1 MKISLL
7 FLTSLLCA
15 NLFAAQED
23 DYPQD
28 SVFIDLEETS
38 ENQTIVETFLVP
50 SESPLMALADSNFA
64 LENYEQALQLYNE
77 IDKFTSNSVQDFE
90 LNFRIA
96 RIYQEQKQF
105 EKAIQFFKKS
115 IQQKKKLAH
124 YANFYI
130 ANCFEKLEKTD
141 SAKTYF
147 ELATEVR
154 NSPFYWDSQVS
165 IAMSLKELGDLEG
178 SNKVFMRLLQTK
190 KYSIRKT
197 EFYFYIGENQLAL
210 GNREKAITAF
220 YNGID
225 YEKGKT
231 YSLKCYETL
240 KKIRLAQ
247 EEPFT
252 KEERIKIIKML
263 VNFGQYSE
271 ATTQINRYKTLHP
284 KFENQRIAY
293 YEGKILAKK
302 KQHLKAIPIL
312 RNALEMSPSSGLA
325 SYIQLQIARSSYALS
340 RVNGIDEYL
349 KFSKNYPNH
358 SKSEEAIWKVGWI
371 HERDKNFQN
380 AASVFANI
388 SKSSTSN
395 IALNSR
401 FREGFSYYK
410 EKDYSKAISVWQK
423 HLKKKLPSFDE
434 ERLTFWVA
442 KSFEKL
448 GEKSK
453 SDSIF
458 MEIASKPFN
467 SYYSLKSF
475 QKMFGSLPQISDS
488 LKASVK
494 HSTEINDEFLLEA
507 ILITELTKK
516 EFGEYEL
523 RNYYKQNR
531 RNPNKIDQLVAAYEK
546 MGNYGKAIRIGITLT
561 KDLVNG
567 TIQDSTS
574 LWVYRINYPQYFKS
588 EIENFAKIENLDP
601 ELVYGIIRRES
612 LFQEKIVSHAGA
624 RGLMQIMTY
633 TGKRLAKSTKLEGFR
648 NDWLFESEISVKL
661 GSHYLRILLDLFDE
675 DFEPAI
681 ASYNAGEH
689 RSKQWIEEFGFEDK
703 EEFVENIVFSETR
716 NYVRAVLKS
725 YWIYK
730 IIWENSGKI

>member
-1 MKISLL
+1 MKL
-7 FLTSLLCA
+7 FLFYLTLFFCV
-15 NLFAAQED
+15 NLFAAQEE
-23 DYPQD
+23 DYDSPQD
-28 SVFIDLEETS
+28 SVFIDSEETS
-38 ENQTIVETFLVP
+38 EDLNFGEMLLIP
-50 SESPLMALADSNFA
+50 SESPLKELADSNFA
-64 LENYEQALQLYNE
+64 KKNFEQALQLYLE
-77 IDKFTSNSVQDFE
+77 LDKFTSNSLNDFE

-96 RIYQEQKQF
+96 RIYQEQKKF
-105 EKAIQFFKKS
+105 SNAIGFFKKS
-115 IQQKKKLAH
+115 ILQKKKFAH

-130 ANCFEKLEKTD
+130 ANCFEELLEFD
-141 SAKTYF
+141 SAKTYY
-147 ELATEVR
+147 ELASEVK

-165 IAMSLKELGDLEG
+165 IAMLLKEIGDWEG
-178 SNKVFMRLLQTK
+178 SNRIFMRLLQTQ
-190 KYSIRKT
+190 KYSSKKT
-197 EFYFYIGENQLAL
+197 EFYFYIGENHLAL
-210 GNREKAITAF
+210 GKREKAIFAF

-225 YEKGKT
+225 YQKGKEF
-231 YSLKCYETL
+231 SLKCYEAL
-240 KKIRLAQ
+240 KEIRLSK

-271 ATTQINRYKTLHP
+271 AAKQINRYKSLHP
-284 KFENQRIAY
+284 KSENQLIAY
-293 YEGKILAKK
+293 YEGKILASK
-302 KQHLKAIPIL
+302 KQHFKAISIL
-312 RNALEMSPSSGLA
+312 QKGLEMSQSSGLA
-325 SYIQLQIARSSYALS
+325 SYIQLEIARSSSELS
-340 RVNGIDEYL
+340 KGNGIEEYL

-371 HERDKNFQN
+371 YEREKNFQN
-380 AASVFANI
+380 AALVFSNI
-388 SKSSTSN
+388 SKNSTSN

-410 EKDYSKAISVWQK
+410 EKDFSKAILVWQK
-423 HLKKKLPSFDE
+423 HLKKGLPTFDE

-442 KSFEKL
+442 KAYEKL

-458 MEIASKPFN
+458 TEITAKPFN
-467 SYYSLKSF
+467 SYYSLKSY
-475 QKMFGSLPQISDS
+475 QKMFNSLPQISDS
-488 LKASVK
+488 LKANVK
-494 HSTEINDEFLLEA
+494 HSTEIKDGLLLEA

-523 RNYYKQNR
+523 RNYFKQNQ
-531 RNPNKIDQLVAAYEK
+531 RNPKKIDQLVAAYEK
-546 MGNYGKAIRIGITLT
+546 MVNYGNAIRIGISLT

-588 EIENFAKIENLDP
+588 EIENFAKIENLEP
-601 ELVYGIIRRES
+601 ELVYGIVRRES
-612 LFQEKIVSHAGA
+612 LFQEKVVSNAGA

-633 TGKRLAKSTKLEGFR
+633 TGKRLAESTKLEDFG

-661 GSHYLRILLDLFDE
+661 GSHYLRMLLNLFDE
-675 DFEPAI
+675 NLEPVI

-689 RSKQWIEEFGFEDK
+689 RSKQWIDEFGFEDK
-703 EEFVENIVFSETR
+703 DEFVENIVFSETR

-730 IIWENSGKI
+730 IIW